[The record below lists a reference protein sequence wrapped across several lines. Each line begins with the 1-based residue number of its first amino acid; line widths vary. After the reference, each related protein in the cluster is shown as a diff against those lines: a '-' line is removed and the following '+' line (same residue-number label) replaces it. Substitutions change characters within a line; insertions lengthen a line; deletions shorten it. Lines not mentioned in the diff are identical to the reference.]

1 MKKWNWNSFMRFR
14 TKNIR
19 EIEKVR
25 EESEFLPLISSQ
37 RIASWITRI
46 TFPQAIFSIS
56 STVNPAFASAS

>member
-14 TKNIR
+14 TKNSS
-19 EIEKVR
+19 EIEKER
-25 EESEFLPLISSQ
+25 EESFLPLISSQ